1 MENTYS
7 IAVANKFLLSLD
19 EDEDPLEV
27 LKAKEQEKEAKRKE
41 KLSEKENKTKQP
53 EVNAKTPAV
62 VKPPKTRVIKDPQTQ
77 QTPSA
82 KIQDPKK
89 EQG

>member
-7 IAVANKFLLSLD
+7 IAVANKFLLALD

-41 KLSEKENKTKQP
+41 KLSEKENKSKQP
-53 EVNAKTPAV
+53 EQPPKPVANKTPKA
-62 VKPPKTRVIKDPQTQ
+62 RVIKDAQ
-77 QTPSA
+77 QQQPS

-89 EQG
+89 DQG